1 MNAAFQITMFLG
13 CGLALIGNP
22 VVAGGQTDA
31 KDKVKELQKKRLDA
45 ATVARD
51 YLSKKWRDG
60 SRDAAVADEVWT
72 PGFNTQLLDSHRQVL
87 QARLDL
93 CATKAQRTA
102 AIEAS
107 IKDFEPILTRY
118 EQYYQTGIVDST
130 PPFRLGQAL
139 MLEMQVALEK
149 AKLEPGSR

>member
-1 MNAAFQITMFLG
+1 MNGTVRFAMFLA
-13 CGLALIGNP
+13 CGLALIDRP
-22 VVAGGQTDA
+22 VLAGEKSDA
-31 KDKVKELQKKRLDA
+31 QDIVKELQKKRLDA
-45 ATVARD
+45 AIVARD

-72 PGFNTQLLDSHRQVL
+72 PGFNTQLLDAHRLVL

-93 CATKAQRTA
+93 C

-107 IKDFEPILTRY
+107 IKDFEPILKRY
-118 EQYYQTGIVDST
+118 EQYYQTRIVDST

-139 MLEMQVALEK
+139 MLEMQIALEK
-149 AKLEPGSR
+149 VKLEPRKEKTGKGI

>member
-1 MNAAFQITMFLG
+1 MNGTLRITMFLV
-13 CGLALIGNP
+13 CALALLDSP
-22 VVAGGQTDA
+22 VVAGDKTDA
-31 KDKVKELQKKRLDA
+31 TDKVKELQKKRLDA
-45 ATVARD
+45 ATLARD

-60 SRDAAVADEVWT
+60 SRDAAVAEEVWT
-72 PGFNTQLLDSHRQVL
+72 PGFNTQLLDAHRLVL

-93 CATKAQRTA
+93 CNTKAQRLA

-118 EQYYQTGIVDST
+118 EQYYQTKIVDST

-139 MLEMQVALEK
+139 MLEMQIALES
-149 AKLEPGSR
+149 AKIEPGK